1 MAADVDNRVPE
12 QVRLIRE
19 DTRTL
24 PGDLTEF
31 TAEARSDFAVETTM
45 PCGPAGVIGQTGRPV
60 GHAAQRMGA

>member
-1 MAADVDNRVPE
+1 MAAEVDNRVLE
-12 QVRLIRE
+12 QARLIRE

-31 TAEARSDFAVETTM
+31 KAEMRSDFVAQTTM
-45 PCGPAGVIGQTGRPV
+45 LCGPAGVIGPTGRPV